1 MNSLKDLKAAIEAQ
15 YGIPVVFDTKALEGF
30 DLEEPTITE
39 NLPGIPLRSAL
50 RQILGANDLTYVVKD
65 DVLKLTT
72 KQAAAETMIVRAY
85 PVGDLVIPLNP
96 MNGVNPFNLGGA
108 NPQQQN
114 NGIQPGL
121 GNQGQQGFCWVARE
135 VYGEENPKWLLFRAW
150 LLTEAPDWLRDAYH
164 THGEAFAAWIH
175 DKPLVKLAVRAVMDS
190 ILAFRGADLAETWG
204 IDTTVAGP
212 QASENE

>member
-1 MNSLKDLKAAIEAQ
+1 
-15 YGIPVVFDTKALEGF
+15 
-30 DLEEPTITE
+30 
-39 NLPGIPLRSAL
+39 
-50 RQILGANDLTYVVKD
+50 
-65 DVLKLTT
+65 
-72 KQAAAETMIVRAY
+72 
-85 PVGDLVIPLNP
+85 
-96 MNGVNPFNLGGA
+96 
-108 NPQQQN
+108 
-114 NGIQPGL
+114 
-121 GNQGQQGFCWVARE
+121 VARE
-135 VYGEENPKWLLFRAW
+135 VYGEEDPKWLLFRAW